1 MAKKKSFILY
11 VDYIKHI
18 SKLTD
23 EEAGR
28 LFKAIFDYVNSG
40 ETPNLDGMAAMAFS
54 FISNQLD
61 TDLQKYENVCK
72 KRVESAKKR
81 WRKDDE
87 AEDLNDSNI
96 RECKRMQMHT
106 NAVTCI
112 NLHSDND
119 IDSGSDNVNDSDN
132 DIDSGSVLHN
142 IRPRGKHNTI
152 NITQNQY
159 DELCGKYGQAVI
171 NQYINRIDEYLFE
184 NKKKPYS
191 NHYQT
196 IIKWLESDKIKPL
209 SSASTSYDLDAL
221 YEHQM
226 QKFYA
231 EKGQTK

>member
-11 VDYIKHI
+11 ADYIKHI
-18 SKLTD
+18 AKLTD

-40 ETPNLDGMAAMAFS
+40 EIPDLNGMAAMAFS

-87 AEDLNDSNI
+87 AEDINDSNI
-96 RECKRMQMHT
+96 GECKRMQMHT

-119 IDSGSDNVNDSDN
+119 IDSGN
-132 DIDSGSVLHN
+132 VLHN

-209 SSASTSYDLDAL
+209 SFASTSYNLDAIF
-221 YEHQM
+221 
-226 QKFYA
+226 QKA
-231 EKGQTK
+231 LEDTPKVKKEE